1 MLSLVWG
8 GKRKGGQAGGAG
20 GAGGGRQGKGDRG
33 WGCWRC
39 SKKSKKQQHQ
49 GGAEGAGRRK
59 QGLKRGRARGWEMNA
74 KNGDCMGSYTRLS
87 LVSLGGCKAGVPWNS
102 SKLVMVDRTFAES
115 KVRSDVAPLLLLARC
130 WHFGCKKGKAKR
142 LWLILTDKLFLARSR
157 YNHDGQCID
166 AVHDLPASWSKCSGV
181 RQAGK
186 ARGGTRRILRMCTMP
201 MYEVLEDRSVRRFSI
216 CLAISFLVSMG
227 ASIMQNMQACLT
239 SSFTSCQALP
249 LSFSS
254 LPRSALW
261 D

>member
-1 MLSLVWG
+1 MGVLEVQQ
-8 GKRKGGQAGGAG
+8 KIQKTAAP
-20 GAGGGRQGKGDRG
+20 GGGR
-33 WGCWRC
+33 
-39 SKKSKKQQHQ
+39 
-49 GGAEGAGRRK
+49 
-59 QGLKRGRARGWEMNA
+59 RGRAEKAGVKKGPCAGVGNER